1 MIETLKTLAQ
11 GKQVSILKGNKAYNF
26 KNRTILIFY
35 GSPKDVEPIRNVLAN
50 QESVVTLSLPDK
62 INSKWDAPITEKSL
76 YKCRGNIVLFS
87 YYGMKIELEDE
98 QESNDTVLDDKPEAV
113 FIDHS
118 ANDTDINNIDSF
130 EAFFFHHIEIVGNR
144 KDCILKEELFE
155 KYE

>member
-62 INSKWDAPITEKSL
+62 INSKWD
-76 YKCRGNIVLFS
+76 RVNHW
-87 YYGMKIELEDE
+87 KIPL
-98 QESNDTVLDDKPEAV
+98 
-113 FIDHS
+113 
-118 ANDTDINNIDSF
+118 
-130 EAFFFHHIEIVGNR
+130 
-144 KDCILKEELFE
+144 
-155 KYE
+155 